1 MCVCRIFCP
10 WVCVGSVPTPANL
23 RFWRFKNTK
32 KIPTKFRSGQGF
44 EGVLKEMH
52 FYFNCERLSDYFS
65 NSGFG
70 KSRFYIAGFAYV
82 CLRDL
87 PYNLLINVYAC
98 ARVQNEA
105 DVSDYIFSLKENS
118 TRLYIK
124 SYRRNSFTRCTTLT
138 VFACCYM
145 GLFCNDLNFYM
156 WLNFCSSLRL
166 V

>member
-1 MCVCRIFCP
+1 MWVLFQLLLIF
-10 WVCVGSVPTPANL
+10 VSGVS
-23 RFWRFKNTK
+23 
-32 KIPTKFRSGQGF
+32 KIQKSPYRSLLPNSDPGRAIGDF

-82 CLRDL
+82 CVWDL

-105 DVSDYIFSLKENS
+105 DVSDYIFSLKENC

-124 SYRRNSFTRCTTLT
+124 SYRRNSFTKCTTLT
-138 VFACCYM
+138 VLSCCYM
-145 GLFCNDLNFYM
+145 CVCLFCNDLNFYM